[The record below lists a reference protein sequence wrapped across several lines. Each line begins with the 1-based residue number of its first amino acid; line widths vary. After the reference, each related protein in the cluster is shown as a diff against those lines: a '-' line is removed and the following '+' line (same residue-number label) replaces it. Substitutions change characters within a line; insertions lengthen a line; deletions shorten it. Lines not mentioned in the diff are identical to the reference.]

1 MIFLRQFQL
10 DQVLDL
16 EAVEIFLWYKSSLKT
31 GTKIKQFYDFNLFRI
46 IVHVIYFQSAQYKGT
61 NQQKV
66 CAGLDDIMK
75 NVDNSVTKCG
85 LGKNIE
91 KAKAA
96 ALRLLLP
103 KETKN
108 LKNCQT
114 YQRILANNPKPSNRA
129 PTSPVDQSSLQTYFD
144 QLKSGQ
150 TPKSSTSLAQRGF
163 WSWVKRIV
171 VIAIAIIVIVG
182 ATCSNIQC

>member
-1 MIFLRQFQL
+1 
-10 DQVLDL
+10 
-16 EAVEIFLWYKSSLKT
+16 
-31 GTKIKQFYDFNLFRI
+31 
-46 IVHVIYFQSAQYKGT
+46 
-61 NQQKV
+61 
-66 CAGLDDIMK
+66 MK
-75 NVDNSVTKCG
+75 NVDNSASNCG

-103 KETKN
+103 KETKD

-114 YQRILANNPKPSNRA
+114 YQRILASNSKPSYRA
-129 PTSPVDQSSLQTYFD
+129 PTSPSDQSNLQTYFD